1 MTHPTSSTGST
12 RFLHTSDWQL
22 GMGRHFLSDEAQS
35 RFTQDRINAIRR
47 IGELARDQEAH
58 FVVVAGDVFESN
70 QVDRQTV
77 VRALEAMD
85 SVPVPVFLLPGNHD
99 PLDAATVYRS
109 ATFSAKKP
117 ENVVVLEDSEPI
129 EPAGTHGVVVV
140 GAPWD
145 SKRPFTDLAGSLFG
159 ALEPAPPGVTRV
171 AVAHGVVDTLAPDPD
186 APALIRVADAEEA
199 LGDGRIHYLALGDRH
214 SATDVGSTGG
224 SWYSGTPVATDFGEG
239 APGRILLVDV
249 APGSPPQVTEIPLY
263 EDDAWRFI
271 DESYPLNGPEDV
283 EALAESLEAHTHKE
297 HVILRLSLVGGLS
310 IAAHARL
317 EAILDDYRDSFASLR
332 RWERR
337 TNLVIL
343 PDSLDAES
351 LQLSGYAKKA
361 WDELAEEAQR
371 AGEADSEWGD
381 ALALLYRLASG
392 GTAAGPPEGAPSGGS
407 AS

>member
-1 MTHPTSSTGST
+1 MS
-12 RFLHTSDWQL
+12 
-22 GMGRHFLSDEAQS
+22 RHFLSDEAQS
-35 RFTQDRINAIRR
+35 RFTHDRIDAIRR
-47 IGELARDQEAH
+47 IGELARDHEAQ

-85 SVPVPVFLLPGNHD
+85 SVPVPLFLLPGNHD

-117 ENVVVLEDSEPI
+117 ENVLVLEDSQPI
-129 EPAGTHGVVVV
+129 EPAGAQGVEVV

-145 SKRPFTDLAGSLFG
+145 SKRPFTDLAGSLFA
-159 ALEPAPPGVTRV
+159 ALEPSPPDVTRI

-186 APALIRVADAEEA
+186 APALIRVADAEKA

-214 SATDVGSTGG
+214 SATDVGGTGG
-224 SWYSGTPVATDFGEG
+224 IWYSGTPVATDFGEQ
-239 APGRILLVDV
+239 APGRVLLVDV

-263 EDDAWRFI
+263 ADDAWRFV

-283 EALAESLEAHTHKE
+283 EALARSLDAHTHKE
-297 HVILRLSLVGGLS
+297 SVILRLSLVGELS

-317 EAILDDYRDSFASLR
+317 NTILDDYGDSYASIRL
-332 RWERR
+332 WERH

-351 LQLSGYAKKA
+351 LELSGYAKKA
-361 WDELAEEAQR
+361 WDELAEGAKR
-371 AGEADSEWGD
+371 AGEADRESGD

-392 GTAAGPPEGAPSGGS
+392 GS